1 MEREFVI
8 VIDSCGDL
16 STELRQKYGI
26 EYAKMGLV
34 KKLKEGDVEVA
45 ADLDWNLY
53 TNKELNDWM
62 RGGMLI
68 KTTQV
73 SNQEYTEVFSKIL
86 SQGKDILYIAC
97 SSALSGSYNFSLV
110 VKEELLEKYPDAKII
125 IGCDAHGL
133 DALNNENVQ
142 KTFNFIEE
150 LELNVLENI
159 ELKK

>member
-62 RGGMLI
+62 RGG
-68 KTTQV
+68 
-73 SNQEYTEVFSKIL
+73 
-86 SQGKDILYIAC
+86 C
-97 SSALSGSYNFSLV
+97 
-110 VKEELLEKYPDAKII
+110 
-125 IGCDAHGL
+125 
-133 DALNNENVQ
+133 
-142 KTFNFIEE
+142 
-150 LELNVLENI
+150 
-159 ELKK
+159 